1 MEKKKKDYPYIAN
14 VNYKS
19 MVYRERDTGSQ
30 SLLFL
35 WAVALWIDETRLG
48 SCICSVAFSELE
60 FYMENRRKK
69 KVLSTL
75 AWKSSCPKSCTME
88 DVILIILTILATQS
102 TSNFFHNAW
111 HFHSE
116 NDWTLY
122 CSDVLTFCDWYWWP
136 SFCFLSINIYLH
148 KSALNKRLSCCW
160 FSSPWHVFYFHV
172 SHQI

>member
-69 KVLSTL
+69 KSIKHLGMEKLLPKKLYNGRCYFNHTDYFGYSVHFQLLPQCLAFSFWKWLNIVLFRCSHFLWLVLVTL
-75 AWKSSCPKSCTME
+75 
-88 DVILIILTILATQS
+88 ILLL
-102 TSNFFHNAW
+102 
-111 HFHSE
+111 
-116 NDWTLY
+116 
-122 CSDVLTFCDWYWWP
+122 
-136 SFCFLSINIYLH
+136 INKYIP
-148 KSALNKRLSCCW
+148 A
-160 FSSPWHVFYFHV
+160 
-172 SHQI
+172 